1 MKIAYCSKY
10 KGGIYFCVD
19 TNTMINVYIQIEDI
33 ALSFNFSIVLSD
45 IVKDRWT
52 DRHGSTL
59 KLDLKVA
66 AFIFSARVCYIYS
79 AHILMAGTMRLMAY
93 W

>member
-1 MKIAYCSKY
+1 MY
-10 KGGIYFCVD
+10 
-19 TNTMINVYIQIEDI
+19 INVQIEDI

-66 AFIFSARVCYIYS
+66 AFLFSVRALGYI
-79 AHILMAGTMRLMAY
+79 ILLDYTVLTFIY
-93 W
+93 